1 MRRGCFL
8 CWIMSSSF
16 TGMVFLDENQVLVEP
31 ELYRGKKLE
40 EMREELNPKRII
52 IYPIDRR

>member
-1 MRRGCFL
+1 MSSRFL

-16 TGMVFLDENQVLVEP
+16 TGMVFLDENQVLTKP